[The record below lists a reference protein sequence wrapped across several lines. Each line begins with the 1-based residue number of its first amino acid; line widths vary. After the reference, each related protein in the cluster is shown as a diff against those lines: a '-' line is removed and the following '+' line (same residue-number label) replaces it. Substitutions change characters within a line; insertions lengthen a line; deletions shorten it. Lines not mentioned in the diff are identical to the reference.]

1 MRAYVAVTDWDW
13 FRLLRDSERLE
24 EINFWQPGGQRAFR
38 ALESGELLL
47 FKLHSPRNYVVG
59 GGVFAH
65 ATILPVSLAW
75 ETFGAA
81 NGAASFD
88 EMRRRI
94 ERYRRT
100 EPERFDDYSIGCILL
115 TQPFF
120 LPESRWIPVPAD
132 WSPNIVQGKRYDLER
147 EPGAS
152 LFRQLEH
159 ALSRELSG
167 TETGT
172 WLADRSEATVGR
184 YGTPTLIAPRLGQ
197 GAFRV
202 MVTDAYERRCAITGE
217 RVLPVLEAAHIRPF
231 AQHGPHRVQNGILL
245 RSDLHTLFDRGYL
258 TVEPNLCVE
267 VSRRLRED
275 YENGRDYFALRGRE
289 LRLPGTSDARPRQ
302 EFLRWHN
309 DQVYLG

>member
-24 EINFWQPGGQRAFR
+24 EINFWQPGGQRVFR
-38 ALESGELLL
+38 ALEPGELFL

-75 ETFGAA
+75 ESFGAA

-94 ERYRRT
+94 ERYRST

-167 TETGT
+167 TATGT
-172 WLADRSEATVGR
+172 WLADRSEGTVGR

-202 MVTDAYERRCAITGE
+202 MVTDAY
-217 RVLPVLEAAHIRPF
+217 
-231 AQHGPHRVQNGILL
+231 
-245 RSDLHTLFDRGYL
+245 
-258 TVEPNLCVE
+258 
-267 VSRRLRED
+267 
-275 YENGRDYFALRGRE
+275 
-289 LRLPGTSDARPRQ
+289 
-302 EFLRWHN
+302 
-309 DQVYLG
+309 